1 MENPASKFS
10 EGDVAALLNCKPF
23 SSSYEQIVYVY
34 GNFSIKY
41 GNVYVDIYIY
51 ILDEEKL
58 KAGLKLYSYC
68 QFH

>member
-41 GNVYVDIYIY
+41 GNVYVQV
-51 ILDEEKL
+51 
-58 KAGLKLYSYC
+58 
-68 QFH
+68 QFL